1 MENEMGI
8 IAWIVVGL
16 IAGALAKM
24 LMPGAEGEP
33 HGWLGTMILGIVG
46 AVVGGWVWNLA
57 FNRDGAN
64 GINIG
69 SIVVSVVGACIVLG
83 VYRLLK
89 R

>member
-1 MENEMGI
+1 MGI

-16 IAGALAKM
+16 IAGALAKL

-33 HGWLGTMILGIVG
+33 QGWLGTMILGIVG
-46 AVVGGWVWNLA
+46 AVVGGWVWNLV
-57 FNRDGAN
+57 FDKTGAT

-69 SIVVSVVGACIVLG
+69 SVVVSVVGACIVLG